1 MLASLGKKEGSR
13 AEIWDRFFPRRAPSG
28 GFCNCTTPTASSVEV
43 SIPSSSVSS
52 FSLSPRFLRS
62 PIDSNKHLLF
72 YDALC
77 RGNEKTGVDCAALSL
92 LGNACLARFSD
103 RKCRSD
109 DKLLESAQLRIFP
122 PLQKF
127 AEAARRALRRPRT
140 DRARR
145 GAARARVATANP
157 VLRPRGELW
166 HTLFDLSRTAPCF
179 DTF

>member
-1 MLASLGKKEGSR
+1 MLASLGKKKGSR

-28 GFCNCTTPTASSVEV
+28 GFFNCTTPTASSVEV

-92 LGNACLARFSD
+92 LGNACLEDSLIENVDRITSFSSPRNSESFPLCKNS
-103 RKCRSD
+103 RKQPAVLCGGRAPIALD
-109 DKLLESAQLRIFP
+109 GG
-122 PLQKF
+122 PL
-127 AEAARRALRRPRT
+127 AL
-140 DRARR
+140 A
-145 GAARARVATANP
+145 
-157 VLRPRGELW
+157 
-166 HTLFDLSRTAPCF
+166 
-179 DTF
+179 